1 MKKLLAILPLCMV
14 LQTQAENTIPAKQA
28 KQNGITTC
36 LPAVEKMSNFIADG
50 NHGASS
56 VWNSKV
62 PDESAFSTVIERS
75 YSDGSILTSLTVART
90 KSDHCY
96 SEYEKIIYF
105 DENCIA
111 TVQKN
116 YKEAEYKGEVNKN
129 VTFLSQNGVDI
140 FLMPAGNGCVVMRK
154 EIIMDASKLPNK

>member
-1 MKKLLAILPLCMV
+1 MKRLLTILPLCIV
-14 LQTQAENTIPAKQA
+14 LQAQAEDTIPTKQA
-28 KQNGITTC
+28 KEKGIKTC
-36 LPAVEKMSNFIADG
+36 LHAVEKMSNFIADG

-62 PDESAFSTVIERS
+62 PDESAFSTVIERT
-75 YSDGSILTSLTVART
+75 YSDGSIFTSLTVART

-105 DENCIA
+105 EDNCMA
-111 TVQKN
+111 TAQKN

-129 VTFLSQNGVDI
+129 VTSLSQNGVDI

-154 EIIMDASKLPNK
+154 EILMDVPK